1 MRDDMISFFVPFK
14 SVLEPITC
22 TDTDLNGYRI
32 PLILASTP
40 LPLHPSVE
48 GEIGKCGGGASPRRG
63 GARPRHHT
71 GLRLDGNF
79 FCNFGSPEL
88 YCLRWV
94 LQGRRAGR
102 SRVFAPTDRV

>member
-14 SVLEPITC
+14 SVLNPTC

-32 PLILASTP
+32 PPILASTP
-40 LPLHPSVE
+40 LPFHPSVE
-48 GEIGKCGGGASPRRG
+48 GEIGKCGGGGAPRRD
-63 GARPRHHT
+63 GAKLRHPT
-71 GLRLDGNF
+71 GPPLDVNF

-102 SRVFAPTDRV
+102 SMVFAPTDRV